1 MKRLLTKAKAS
12 NQDPYLSLLSYR
24 NTPFQQMGSPAQLL
38 MNRRLGTDLPTRHK
52 ELLPKLTD
60 LKATRKALEQRKLK
74 QKRYYDHSAKELPLL
89 NPNDSVRICHK
100 EKWEPAVVIDLDET
114 PRSYH
119 VRTPDGSTFR
129 QNRRHLL
136 QVPKLEDNEQIATA
150 ETTMTNVERSPTKV
164 TQEGNSEQRLTTDQ
178 VTTRSGR
185 VVKKPK
191 RFGDYEL

>member
-1 MKRLLTKAKAS
+1 MT
-12 NQDPYLSLLSYR
+12 
-24 NTPFQQMGSPAQLL
+24 
-38 MNRRLGTDLPTRHK
+38 
-52 ELLPKLTD
+52 
-60 LKATRKALEQRKLK
+60 
-74 QKRYYDHSAKELPLL
+74 
-89 NPNDSVRICHK
+89 
-100 EKWEPAVVIDLDET
+100 
-114 PRSYH
+114 H

-129 QNRRHLL
+129 RNRRHLL
-136 QVPKLEDNEQIATA
+136 QAPKSEDNKQIATA